1 MIEFASD
8 TWKKAIG
15 ALKAARFVVEIDADS
30 SASRAYY
37 AAFHAITTLFASEG
51 ISFKKH
57 SALQAAVHRDLVNTG
72 KWPADGGKAFD
83 NLRDLRQMGDYES
96 HTSVSRDEAET
107 AIGMAQSILDMVQKA
122 NPNLFTSS
130 FQ

>member
-1 MIEFASD
+1 MIEFATD
-8 TWKKAIG
+8 TWAKAIG
-15 ALKAARFVVEIDADS
+15 ALKAARLVVEVDADS

-37 AAFHAITTLFASEG
+37 AAFHAITALFASEG

-72 KWPADGGKAFD
+72 KWPADVGKAFD

-96 HTSVSRDEAET
+96 HTSVSRDDAVA
-107 AIGMAQSILDMVQKA
+107 AIGMAKSILEMVQKA

-130 FQ
+130 FI